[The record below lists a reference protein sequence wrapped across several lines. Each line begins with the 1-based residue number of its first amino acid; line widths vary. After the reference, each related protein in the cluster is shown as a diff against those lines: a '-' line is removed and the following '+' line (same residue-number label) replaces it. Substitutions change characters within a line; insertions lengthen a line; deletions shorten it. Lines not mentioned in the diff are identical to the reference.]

1 MNEMMVPRMP
11 EVVPSESIDD
21 VTEEM
26 ADFGRDINKSIDSL
40 TMLEDEIDKVR
51 NDHRTYKYKLDKVSG
66 KMRSFLKEV

>member
-21 VTEEM
+21 VASEM
-26 ADFGRDINKSIDSL
+26 ADFGRDINRSIDSL
-40 TMLEDEIDKVR
+40 TVLEDEIDKVR
-51 NDHRTYKYKLDKVSG
+51 NDHRTYRYKLDKVTG

>member
-21 VTEEM
+21 VAEEM
-26 ADFGRDINKSIDSL
+26 ADFGRDIGRSIDSL
-40 TMLEDEIDKVR
+40 TVLEDEIDKVR
-51 NDHRTYKYKLDKVSG
+51 NDHRTYRYKLDKVTG